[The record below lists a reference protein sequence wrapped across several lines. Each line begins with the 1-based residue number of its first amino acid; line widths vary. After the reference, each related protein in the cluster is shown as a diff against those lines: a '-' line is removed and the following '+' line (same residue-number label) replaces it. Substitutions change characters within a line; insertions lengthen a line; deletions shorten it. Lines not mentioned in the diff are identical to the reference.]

1 MRREGHP
8 HPVTARPLCRALAVA
23 IALCACHKADPQP
36 PTKVEDVRAGSASAT
51 AAPPAGAAS
60 SGTGSMQ
67 SRLAVK
73 LLASPTQLRMAERSK
88 FMIGVEVINH
98 GTTVVDPKLSRCR
111 LTVNGEPSMAWN
123 LAIGNGAR
131 EPTWTQLPPGETA
144 TMSWPLGIDLF
155 DKPGDYHLV
164 MTLGDQQSTADI
176 HVTR

>member
-1 MRREGHP
+1 MRGVSPAGR
-8 HPVTARPLCRALAVA
+8 AVA
-23 IALCACHKADPQP
+23 IAIGLCACHKADPQP
-36 PTKVEDVRAGSASAT
+36 PPSKVEDVRAGSASAT
-51 AAPPAGAAS
+51 AASSPAGAAS

-88 FMIGVEVINH
+88 FMIGVEVVNR
-98 GTTVVDPKLSRCR
+98 GTTVVDPELSRCR
-111 LTVNGEPSMAWN
+111 LTVNGEPSMSWN

-144 TMSWPLGIDLF
+144 TMSWPLGLDLF
-155 DKPGDYHLV
+155 DEPGDYHLV
-164 MTLGDQQSTADI
+164 MTLGDQRSTADV